1 MIGVS
6 VAKKSYMDGEEP
18 EVGEMIVITD
28 YISAGNLIGEMGLLT
43 SSRRN
48 SSCTCESAVQVLIF
62 PDNTDVS
69 LCKLDFVSWVRTEQ
83 KKYGYETTKL
93 ELQLP
98 QRFPESCVILFI

>member
-18 EVGEMIVITD
+18 EVGEMIVTTD

-43 SSRRN
+43 SARRN

-62 PDNTDVS
+62 PDNTNV
-69 LCKLDFVSWVRTEQ
+69 LLFKPDFIS
-83 KKYGYETTKL
+83 
-93 ELQLP
+93 
-98 QRFPESCVILFI
+98 

>member
-1 MIGVS
+1 MIGES

-43 SSRRN
+43 SSKRN

-62 PDNTDVS
+62 PHNADV
-69 LCKLDFVSWVRTEQ
+69 LLFKLDFVIRLEPNNKSV
-83 KKYGYETTKL
+83 TTKL
-93 ELQLP
+93 LMYYNLP
-98 QRFPESCVILFI
+98 RGIPSPV

>member
-1 MIGVS
+1 MVLSLPNTGYRFSLSQMIGVS

-62 PDNTDVS
+62 PYNADV
-69 LCKLDFVSWVRTEQ
+69 LLFKLDFV
-83 KKYGYETTKL
+83 
-93 ELQLP
+93 
-98 QRFPESCVILFI
+98 I

>member
-18 EVGEMIVITD
+18 EVGEMIVTTD

-43 SSRRN
+43 SARRN

-62 PDNTDVS
+62 PVNTNV
-69 LCKLDFVSWVRTEQ
+69 LLFKPDFIS
-83 KKYGYETTKL
+83 
-93 ELQLP
+93 
-98 QRFPESCVILFI
+98 